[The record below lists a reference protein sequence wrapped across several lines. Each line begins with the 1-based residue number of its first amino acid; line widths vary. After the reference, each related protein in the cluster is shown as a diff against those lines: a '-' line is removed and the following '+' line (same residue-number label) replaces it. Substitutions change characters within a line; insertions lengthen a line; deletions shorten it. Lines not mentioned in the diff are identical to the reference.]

1 MADIT
6 IKRGETVEHI
16 YSAPNSVLDVSIG
29 ALKKAGMQGLLAVA
43 VTSVA
48 LKLYTHG
55 KADLGYG
62 LVSDVDRTDLLALL
76 GKLAASS

>member
-6 IKRGETVEHI
+6 IKRGKTVEHI

-62 LVSDVDRTDLLALL
+62 LVATITGQNGPHSRT
-76 GKLAASS
+76 